1 MGLDFIRKIAP
12 SFKKALD
19 RRAVMLRSPGLFTRD
34 IPLVARSAS
43 ADVCHN
49 SPLKVGEKVILRVS
63 AEKTVV
69 QRDTVIVANFSNPP
83 ADFVEHVRAGAGVAH
98 GQVKAVH
105 ELSGKVEIEVC
116 E

>member
-1 MGLDFIRKIAP
+1 MGLDFIRTVAP

-49 SPLKVGEKVILRVS
+49 ARFSIYEKVILRLVTD
-63 AEKTVV
+63 KVV
-69 QRDTVIVANFSNPP
+69 IQRDNIIAGTFSNPP
-83 ADFVEHVRAGAGVAH
+83 TEFVEHIRAGAGIAR

-105 ELSGKVEIEVC
+105 ELSGKMEVEIC